1 MMTAVAMLTQ
11 VRVALDHTTAI
22 TTCHVDNVEDLGLIL
37 SEVLLSH

>member
-1 MMTAVAMLTQ
+1 MTAVAMLTQ